1 MIIMLIVHKTLIRF
15 HIFAQNSFWKENEIV
30 SSIAY
35 YGYLS
40 LGSYF
45 KISRHVKH
53 IDR

>member
-1 MIIMLIVHKTLIRF
+1 MIIMLIVYKTLLKF
-15 HIFAQNSFWKENEIV
+15 NIFAQNSFWKENEIA

-35 YGYLS
+35 YGSLS
-40 LGSYF
+40 LDSYF